1 MFQDLHREI
10 MKLNQ
15 SEAPCNCEK
24 DTDSD
29 SGNIE
34 CAHGED
40 IFKWLKNNEDNF
52 DIFDVDIEQVE
63 EYYGFNTKFNSG
75 QRVKEFDEED
85 VEFFQG
91 DRHVLGGVD
100 DPTSAHDS

>member
-1 MFQDLHREI
+1 

-40 IFKWLKNNEDNF
+40 IFKWLKNNDDNF
-52 DIFDVDIEQVE
+52 DIFDVDIDQME
-63 EYYGFNTKFNSG
+63 ECFNSA
-75 QRVKEFDEED
+75 QKNHMNLIQKNHDEM
-85 VEFFQG
+85 
-91 DRHVLGGVD
+91 
-100 DPTSAHDS
+100 